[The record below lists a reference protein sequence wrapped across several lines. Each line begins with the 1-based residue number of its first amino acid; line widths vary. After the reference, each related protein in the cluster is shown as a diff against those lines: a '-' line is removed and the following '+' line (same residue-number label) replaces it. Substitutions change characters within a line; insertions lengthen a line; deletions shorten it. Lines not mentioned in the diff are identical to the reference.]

1 MATPTGAL
9 GAEKNYL
16 LLLAAA
22 GVLLFLSI
30 AGFFTYQSSVARD
43 QSLLSSSRLL
53 VDTLKSLSKTGSD
66 AASGVPPDFEL
77 VQSLTK
83 GFQDTLLAY
92 ENGNSELG
100 ITELSSDAKPLLEAL
115 NVAWAPM
122 RDALK
127 VIEDN
132 AVPYGRVSTNIKAI
146 ADVVPPA
153 IGAYAEALEVVSRN
167 KNAADTYAVSRQLMR
182 LYRILYLARQTLSN
196 GREAEGTAQA
206 LGTEVAEFQRD
217 HRALTATAVI
227 DRATSKYVSDAF
239 GTVETATVAVTQDIK
254 PVAAL
259 QIAAASLPAFEV
271 TTQKAADDLRQKIQ
285 ASLGVSGSVTLISAL
300 ATLVALGLIG
310 AYVFLTVTQARRREA
325 IAKAKEEE
333 QQQSILSLLDE
344 ITNIA
349 NGDLTGELT
358 VTADFTGN
366 IADSLNFTVQ
376 TLRGL
381 VGTINETSVEIAAA
395 ASSTTERVQQMS
407 SSAEGQAREIVRATQ
422 AISYGSRS
430 LEDVAGRAEKLAE
443 QAKNSVDTA
452 HSGAATVGRTIAGMS
467 TLREQI
473 QDTAKRI
480 KRLGES
486 SQEIGNIIEFINDIA
501 EQTNTLA
508 LNASIQAAMAGES
521 GRGFAVVADEVQRL
535 AERAASATKQIENL
549 VKTIQAD
556 TQEAITSMERSTTN
570 VVGGAKSAE
579 EAGLAL
585 TRIEASSQEL
595 ARVIQDIA
603 GASRAQSVET
613 TKLAT
618 TMQGIREV
626 SVQTSATAAQTAES
640 VGELNVLSAKLR
652 DSVSGFKL
660 PMDDISQF

>member
-1 MATPTGAL
+1 MATPTGAAA
-9 GAEKNYL
+9 AEKNYL

-22 GVLLFLSI
+22 GVLLFISI

-66 AASGVPPDFEL
+66 AASGVTPDFEL
-77 VQSLTK
+77 VDSLTR

-92 ENGNSELG
+92 ETGNSDLG
-100 ITELSSDAKPLLEAL
+100 ISQLSADAKPELEAL
-115 NVAWAPM
+115 KTAWEPM
-122 RDALK
+122 KAALK
-127 VIEDN
+127 TIEDN
-132 AVPYGRVSTNIKAI
+132 AVPYARVSANIKAI

-153 IGAYAEALEVVSRN
+153 IGAYSEVLEKVSRG
-167 KNAADTYAVSRQLMR
+167 ASSTDTYSVSRQLMR

-206 LGTEVAEFQRD
+206 LGTEVADFQRD
-217 HRALTATAVI
+217 HRALAATGVVDRTTA
-227 DRATSKYVSDAF
+227 KYVSDAF
-239 GTVETATVAVTQDIK
+239 GTVETAVVAITQDIK

-259 QIAAASLPAFEV
+259 QIAASLLPAFEEA
-271 TTQKAADDLRQKIQ
+271 TQSAADNLRQKIQ
-285 ASLGVSGSVTLISAL
+285 NSLGVSGSVTLISAL
-300 ATLVALGLIG
+300 ATVVALLLIG
-310 AYVFLTVTQARRREA
+310 LYVFLTVNQARRRED
-325 IAKAKEEE
+325 ISKASEAE

-381 VGTINETSVEIAAA
+381 VGTINDTSVEIAAA

-407 SSAEGQAREIVRATQ
+407 TSSEGQAREIVRATQ

-430 LEDVAGRAEKLAE
+430 LEEVATRAEKLAE
-443 QAKNSVDTA
+443 QAKTSVDTA
-452 HSGAATVGRTIAGMS
+452 HNGAATVGRTIAGMA

-535 AERAASATKQIENL
+535 AERAASATKQIESL

-595 ARVIQDIA
+595 AKVIQDIA
-603 GASRAQSVET
+603 AASRTQSVET

-626 SVQTSATAAQTAES
+626 SVQTSATAHQTAES

-652 DSVSGFKL
+652 ESVSGFKL
-660 PMDDISQF
+660 PMDVSTF

>member
-1 MATPTGAL
+1 MATPTGAAA
-9 GAEKNYL
+9 AEKNYL

-22 GVLLFLSI
+22 GVLLFISI

-66 AASGVPPDFEL
+66 AASGVTPDFEL
-77 VQSLTK
+77 VNSLTK

-92 ENGNSELG
+92 ETGNSDLG
-100 ITELSSDAKPLLEAL
+100 ISQLSADAKPEL
-115 NVAWAPM
+115 
-122 RDALK
+122 DALK
-127 VIEDN
+127 TAWEPMKAALKTIEDN
-132 AVPYGRVSTNIKAI
+132 AVPYARVSANIKAI

-153 IGAYAEALEVVSRN
+153 IGAYSEVLEKVSRGN
-167 KNAADTYAVSRQLMR
+167 STADTYSVSRQLMR

-206 LGTEVAEFQRD
+206 LGTEVADFQRD
-217 HRALTATAVI
+217 HRALAASGVV
-227 DRATSKYVSDAF
+227 DRATAKYVSDAF
-239 GTVETATVAVTQDIK
+239 GTVETAVVAITQDIK

-259 QIAAASLPAFEV
+259 QIAASLLPAFEDA
-271 TTQKAADDLRQKIQ
+271 TQTAADNLRQKIQ
-285 ASLGVSGSVTLISAL
+285 NSLGVSGSVTLISAL
-300 ATLVALGLIG
+300 ATVVALLLIG
-310 AYVFLTVTQARRREA
+310 LYVFLTVNQARRREDVS
-325 IAKAKEEE
+325 KASEAE

-381 VGTINETSVEIAAA
+381 VGTINDTSVEIAAA

-407 SSAEGQAREIVRATQ
+407 TSSEGQAREIVRATQ

-430 LEDVAGRAEKLAE
+430 LEEVATRAEKLAE
-443 QAKNSVDTA
+443 QAKTSVDTA
-452 HSGAATVGRTIAGMS
+452 HNGAATVGRTIAGMA

-535 AERAASATKQIENL
+535 AERAASATKQIESL

-595 ARVIQDIA
+595 AKVIQDIA
-603 GASRAQSVET
+603 AASRTQSVET

-626 SVQTSATAAQTAES
+626 SVQTSATAHQTAES

-652 DSVSGFKL
+652 ESVSGFKL
-660 PMDDISQF
+660 PMDVSTF

>member
-1 MATPTGAL
+1 MATGTAT
-9 GAEKNYL
+9 EKNYL

-22 GVLLFLSI
+22 GVLLFVSI
-30 AGFFTYQSSVARD
+30 VGFFTYQSQVARD

-53 VDTLKSLSKTGSD
+53 VDTLRSLSKTGSD
-66 AASGVPPDFEL
+66 AASGVSPDFEL
-77 VQSLTK
+77 VQSLTQ
-83 GFQDTLLAY
+83 GFDTTLQAY
-92 ENGNSELG
+92 QQGNAELG
-100 ITELSSDAKPLLEAL
+100 INALATDAKPELDAL
-115 NVAWAPM
+115 VKAWTPM
-122 RDALK
+122 KAALK

-146 ADVVPPA
+146 ADVVPPT
-153 IGAYAEALEVVSRN
+153 IGAYSETLERVSSTSSS
-167 KNAADTYAVSRQLMR
+167 ADTYAVSRQLMR

-196 GREAEGTAQA
+196 GREAEATAQA
-206 LGTEVAEFQRD
+206 LTTEVAEFQRD
-217 HRALTATAVI
+217 HRALVASAIVDRGTAK
-227 DRATSKYVSDAF
+227 SVSDAF
-239 GTVETATVAVTQDIK
+239 GTVDTAAVAITQDIK
-254 PVAAL
+254 PVATL
-259 QIAAASLPAFEV
+259 QVAASSLPGFEAA
-271 TTQKAADDLRQKIQ
+271 TQNAADQLRQKIQ
-285 ASLGVSGSVTLISAL
+285 SSLGVAGSVTLVSAVVT
-300 ATLVALGLIG
+300 AVALMLIG
-310 AYVFLTVTQARRREA
+310 LYVYLTVTQARRREQ
-325 IAKAKEEE
+325 IARSHDEQ

-358 VTADFTGN
+358 VTSDFTGN

-407 SSAEGQAREIVRATQ
+407 TSSEGQAREIVRATQ

-430 LEDVAGRAEKLAE
+430 LEDVASRAEKLAE

-535 AERAASATKQIENL
+535 AERAASATKQIESL

-595 ARVIQDIA
+595 AKVIQDIA
-603 GASRAQSVET
+603 SASRAQSVET
-613 TKLAT
+613 TKLAS
-618 TMQGIREV
+618 TMQSIREV
-626 SVQTSATAAQTAES
+626 SVQTSANAHQTAES
-640 VGELNVLSAKLR
+640 VSELSALSAKLR
-652 DSVSGFKL
+652 ESVSGFKL
-660 PMDDISQF
+660 PMDVSTI

>member
-1 MATPTGAL
+1 MADSSGA
-9 GAEKNYL
+9 AEKNYL
-16 LLLAAA
+16 PLLAAA
-22 GVLLFLSI
+22 GVLLFVSI
-30 AGFFTYQSSVARD
+30 AGFFTYQSAVARD
-43 QSLLSSSRLL
+43 KSLLSSSRLL
-53 VDTLKSLSKTGSD
+53 VDTLKTLSKTGSD
-66 AASGVPPDFEL
+66 AASGVSPDFLL
-77 VQSLTK
+77 VQSLTRSVDATVL
-83 GFQDTLLAY
+83 GYQ
-92 ENGNSELG
+92 EGNADLG
-100 ITELSSDAKPLLEAL
+100 ISALPSGSQADLDAL
-115 NVAWAPM
+115 VTAWAPM
-122 RDALK
+122 KTALK
-127 VIEDN
+127 TIEDN
-132 AVPYGRVSTNIKAI
+132 AVPYGRVSTNLKAI

-153 IGAYAEALEVVSRN
+153 IGAYSEVLEKASRG
-167 KNAADTYAVSRQLMR
+167 ASSADTYALSRQLMQ
-182 LYRILYLARQTLSN
+182 LYRILYLSRETLSN
-196 GREAEGTAQA
+196 GREAEATAQA
-206 LGTEVAEFQRD
+206 LSKEVGEFQRD
-217 HRALTATAVI
+217 HKGLAAAGVI
-227 DRATSKYVSDAF
+227 DRTSASYVSEAF
-239 GTVETATVAVTQDIK
+239 ATVDTATVAVTQDIK

-259 QIAAASLPAFEV
+259 QIAASSLQTFDD
-271 TTQKAADDLRQKIQ
+271 AALAAAEKLRNDIEG
-285 ASLGVSGSVTLISAL
+285 SLGVSNAITLVSAL
-300 ATLVALGLIG
+300 AALVALGLIG
-310 AYVFLTVTQARRREA
+310 AYVYFTITQARRRDQA
-325 IAKAKEEE
+325 QRAVEEE
-333 QQQSILSLLDE
+333 QQRSILSLLDE

-381 VGTINETSVEIAAA
+381 VGTINDTSVEIAAA

-407 SSAEGQAREIVRATQ
+407 TSSEGQAREIVRATQ

-430 LEDVAGRAEKLAE
+430 LEDVANRAEKLAD
-443 QAKNSVDTA
+443 QARSSVDTA

-535 AERAASATKQIENL
+535 AERAASATKQIESL

-556 TQEAITSMERSTTN
+556 TQEAITSMERSTAN

-595 ARVIQDIA
+595 AKVVQDIA
-603 GASRAQSVET
+603 GAARAQSLET

-618 TMQGIREV
+618 AMQGIREV
-626 SVQTSATAAQTAES
+626 SVQTSTTAHETAES
-640 VGELNVLSAKLR
+640 VSELSALSAKLR
-652 DSVSGFKL
+652 ESVAGFKL
-660 PMDDISQF
+660 PMDDVSSF